1 MRTVSRYLLGFVT
14 CVVPVF
20 IAACYGMAY
29 TFSQRGKV
37 IDSSTKTGIGGL
49 RVQCL
54 NESKVTTNMT
64 HTTMDGAFTLYAES
78 SSACRTVAVD
88 DDREAGPRYAPASVP
103 SQASDELVIE
113 VTALP

>member
-1 MRTVSRYLLGFVT
+1 MRSVSRYLLGFVT

-37 IDSSTKTGIGGL
+37 IDSGSKAGIAGL

-54 NESKVTTNMT
+54 NEVKVVTDMT
-64 HTTMDGAFTLYAES
+64 HTATDGAFALHAES

-88 DDREAGPRYAPASVP
+88 DDREAGPRYAPTSVASKP
-103 SQASDELVIE
+103 STELVIE

>member
-29 TFSQRGKV
+29 TFSQRGRV
-37 IDSSTKTGIGGL
+37 IDSSSKSGVAGL

-54 NESKVTTNMT
+54 NDVKVVTDLT
-64 HTTMDGAFTLYAES
+64 HTTTDGSFALYADS

-88 DDREAGPRYAPASVP
+88 DDREAGPRYASTAVP
-103 SQASDELVIE
+103 SKPSTDLVIE